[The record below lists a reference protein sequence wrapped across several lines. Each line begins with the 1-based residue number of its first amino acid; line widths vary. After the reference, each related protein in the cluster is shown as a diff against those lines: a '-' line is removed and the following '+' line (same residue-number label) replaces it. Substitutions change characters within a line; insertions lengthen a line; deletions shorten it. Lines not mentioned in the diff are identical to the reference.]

1 MKFVIGVK
9 AIVGALTMGIV
20 GTFLGLAFGVVTNLD
35 ATFPLSAD
43 VFATFG
49 AISLGALGLVTG
61 AGEDAKDAEHD
72 DEMREIK
79 DLHRS
84 VRTAMIEKSKTE
96 DFRDTLD
103 KAKEEKQPQK

>member
-1 MKFVIGVK
+1 MKFVIGQK

-35 ATFPLSAD
+35 TAFPFSAD

-49 AISLGALGLVTG
+49 AMALGALGLTTG
-61 AGEDAKDAEHD
+61 AGEDAKDAEHE
-72 DEMREIK
+72 DEMREVK

-84 VRTAMIEKSKTE
+84 LRTAMMEKSKTE
-96 DFRDTLD
+96 DLKDTLD
-103 KAKEEKQPQK
+103 KTKEEKQAQK